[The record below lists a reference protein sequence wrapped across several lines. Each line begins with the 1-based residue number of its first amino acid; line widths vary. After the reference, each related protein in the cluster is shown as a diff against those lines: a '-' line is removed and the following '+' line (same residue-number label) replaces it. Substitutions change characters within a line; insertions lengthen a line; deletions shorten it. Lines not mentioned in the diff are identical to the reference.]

1 MFLGIKLR
9 AEVQSLV
16 KEVEKKTGK
25 KIDAE
30 FSELGNFQLGSSYIS
45 DRGTAVIQVNFSL
58 EDNPKKLEA
67 VIAHELLH
75 LRLRVN
81 GYPTFLFS
89 PTIKTAKGLAQDV
102 EQPNANDL
110 TSMIEHQIFKSEMK
124 KFGLLDLIDLAGDIA
139 KQARKNKGQA
149 DSQADAIN
157 YARAILEYQN
167 PKDIEEVRKIYAANN
182 WKRSLQEGKAI
193 ADIISQANP
202 QTPKDAENIFLQC
215 ILKLYTSPNS
225 LLTFKLTLDP
235 SVKAY
240 RQMIINT
247 AKQSSRKN

>member
-1 MFLGIKLR
+1 MLFSANIFAQSNDLFLGIKLR

-25 KIDAE
+25 KI
-30 FSELGNFQLGSSYIS
+30 
-45 DRGTAVIQVNFSL
+45 
-58 EDNPKKLEA
+58 
-67 VIAHELLH
+67 
-75 LRLRVN
+75 
-81 GYPTFLFS
+81 
-89 PTIKTAKGLAQDV
+89 
-102 EQPNANDL
+102 
-110 TSMIEHQIFKSEMK
+110 
-124 KFGLLDLIDLAGDIA
+124 
-139 KQARKNKGQA
+139 
-149 DSQADAIN
+149 
-157 YARAILEYQN
+157 
-167 PKDIEEVRKIYAANN
+167 DIEEVRKIYAANN

-225 LLTFKLTLDP
+225 PLTFKLTLDP